1 MFARSRVI
9 LPLAALLVAT
19 SAFMPATLS
28 VQAAEPSALAVK
40 APPAIRVV
48 AAIRRELVETLSV
61 TGTVVA
67 REEAAAGTD
76 LAGLTVMRLDVEQ
89 GDVVRKGDV
98 LAVLDRAALDVQH
111 AQIRAS
117 RAQAVAA
124 AAQVKSQ
131 IADAEIGVRQA
142 GEALERARTLQDKGI
157 AAKSQLDSAVNAY
170 DSAKA
175 KLATAE
181 KALAAAEAQI
191 AVVDAQERNVLLQ
204 ISKTE
209 VKAPAEGLVL
219 ARNATLG
226 GIVSVAGGPLF
237 RIAIG
242 SEFELAA
249 TVAETALPSIS
260 LGMPATVTVA
270 GASAAVEGSVRRISP
285 EINQVTRL
293 GTLRIALG
301 TNSAA
306 RAGNFARGE
315 IELVRR
321 EGIAVPASALVYR
334 GTQAFL
340 LLVENGRVRTVP
352 VEVGVRAGAFVE
364 IVGGVEEGQDVVA
377 RAGTFVTDGDMVTP
391 VREDRTG
398 ALRP

>member
-1 MFARSRVI
+1 MAVRSPV
-9 LPLAALLVAT
+9 LLTLAALLAT
-19 SAFMPATLS
+19 SSPFVPGLQAA
-28 VQAAEPSALAVK
+28 AAEPPAATVQ

-48 AAIRRELVETLSV
+48 AATRRELVETLSV

-67 REEAAAGTD
+67 REEAVAGTD
-76 LAGLTVMRLDVEQ
+76 LSGLTITRLDVDQ
-89 GDVVRKGDV
+89 GDLVKKGDV
-98 LAVLDRAALDVQH
+98 LAVLDRSALDVQL
-111 AQIRAS
+111 AQVQAS

-131 IADAEIGVRQA
+131 IADAEVGVRQA
-142 GEALERARTLQDKGI
+142 GETLERARALQDKGI

-191 AVVDAQERNVLLQ
+191 AVVEAQERNVLLQ

-209 VKAPAEGLVL
+209 VKAPADGLLL

-226 GIVSVAGGPLF
+226 GIVSAVAGPLF

-249 TVAETALPSIS
+249 TVAETALPSIAV
-260 LGMPATVTVA
+260 GMPVRVAVA
-270 GASAAVEGSVRRISP
+270 GASAPLDGKVRRISP

-293 GTLRIALG
+293 GALRIALDAG
-301 TNSAA
+301 SAA

-334 GTQAFL
+334 GDNAFL
-340 LLVENGRVRTVP
+340 QLVEDGKVRSVA
-352 VEVGVRAGAFVE
+352 VKVGVRAGAVVE
-364 IVGGVEEGQDVVA
+364 IVEGVAEGQEVVA
-377 RAGTFVTDGDMVTP
+377 RAGTFVTDGDHVTP
-391 VREDRTG
+391 VREDATG
-398 ALRP
+398 AVRP

>member
-1 MFARSRVI
+1 MSARPRVI
-9 LPLAALLVAT
+9 LPLAALLAAT
-19 SAFMPATLS
+19 PAFMPATLA
-28 VQAAEPSALAVK
+28 VHAAEPPATTVK

-48 AAIRRELVETLSV
+48 AATRRELVETLSV

-76 LAGLTVMRLDVEQ
+76 LAGLTVMRLDAEQ
-89 GDVVRKGDV
+89 GDVVSKGDV
-98 LAVLDRAALDVQH
+98 LAVLDRSGLDVQH
-111 AQIRAS
+111 AQIQAS

-124 AAQVKSQ
+124 AEQVKSQ

-142 GEALERARTLQDKGI
+142 GETLERARTLQDKGI

-170 DSAKA
+170 DSARA
-175 KLATAE
+175 KLATAQ

-191 AVVDAQERNVLLQ
+191 AVVDAQERNVFLQ

-209 VKAPAEGLVL
+209 VKAPADGLVL
-219 ARNATLG
+219 ARSATLG
-226 GIVSVAGGPLF
+226 GIVSAAAGPLF
-237 RIAIG
+237 RIAID

-260 LGMPATVTVA
+260 IGMPVRVTVA
-270 GASAAVEGSVRRISP
+270 GASASVAGSVRRISP
-285 EINQVTRL
+285 EINQITRL
-293 GTLRIALG
+293 GALRIALDAD
-301 TNSAA
+301 SAA

-340 LLVENGRVRTVP
+340 QLVENGKVRTVP
-352 VEVGVRAGAFVE
+352 VEVGVRAGVFVE
-364 IVGGVEEGQDVVA
+364 IAAGVAEGDEVVA
-377 RAGTFVTDGDMVTP
+377 RAGTFVSDGDMVTP
-391 VREDRTG
+391 VREDMTG

>member
-1 MFARSRVI
+1 MAARSSFNLALAVM
-9 LPLAALLVAT
+9 LAA
-19 SAFMPATLS
+19 SASFLPVLPSA
-28 VQAAEPSALAVK
+28 AAEPPAATVQ

-48 AAIRRELVETLSV
+48 AATRRELVETLSV
-61 TGTVVA
+61 TGTIVA

-76 LAGLTVMRLDVEQ
+76 LAGLTVMRLDAEQ
-89 GDVVRKGDV
+89 GDLVKKGDV

-111 AQIRAS
+111 AQIQAS

-142 GEALERARTLQDKGI
+142 GETLERARALQDKGI

-209 VKAPAEGLVL
+209 VKAPADGLVL

-226 GIVSVAGGPLF
+226 GIVSAAAGPLF

-249 TVAETALPSIS
+249 TVSETALPSIAV
-260 LGMPATVTVA
+260 GMPVRVSVA
-270 GASAAVEGSVRRISP
+270 GAAMPVDGKVRRISP
-285 EINQVTRL
+285 EVNQVTRL
-293 GTLRIALG
+293 GSLRIALDA
-301 TNSAA
+301 NSVA

-315 IELVRR
+315 VELVRR
-321 EGIAVPASALVYR
+321 EGISVPASALVYR
-334 GTQAFL
+334 GAEAFL
-340 LLVENGRVRTVP
+340 QLVEDGKVRAVP
-352 VEVGVRAGAFVE
+352 VRVGVRAGAMLE
-364 IVGGVEEGQDVVA
+364 IVEGIAEGQEVVA
-377 RAGTFVTDGDMVTP
+377 RAGTFVTDGDLVTP
-391 VREDRTG
+391 VREDATG
-398 ALRP
+398 AVRP

>member
-1 MFARSRVI
+1 MFARPRLLLSF
-9 LPLAALLVAT
+9 AALVLAM
-19 SAFMPATLS
+19 SALLPATLP
-28 VQAAEPSALAVK
+28 VHAAEPPAPAIK

-48 AAIRRELVETLSV
+48 AALRRELVEALSV

-76 LAGLTVMRLDVEQ
+76 LAGLTVMRLDVDQ
-89 GDVVRKGDV
+89 GDVVSKGDV
-98 LAVLDRAALDVQH
+98 LAVLDRSGLDVQH
-111 AQIRAS
+111 AQIQAS

-124 AAQVKSQ
+124 AEQVKSQ

-142 GEALERARTLQDKGI
+142 GETLERARALQDKGI

-170 DSAKA
+170 DSARA
-175 KLATAE
+175 KLATAQ

-204 ISKTE
+204 VSKTE
-209 VKAPAEGLVL
+209 VKAPADGLVL

-226 GIVSVAGGPLF
+226 GIVSAAAGPLF

-249 TVAETALPSIS
+249 TVAETALPSVAV
-260 LGMPATVTVA
+260 GMPVRITVA
-270 GASAAVEGSVRRISP
+270 GASAPVEGSVRRISP

-293 GTLRIALG
+293 GALRIALDAG
-301 TNSAA
+301 SGA

-321 EGIAVPASALVYR
+321 EGMAVPASAIVYR

-340 LLVENGRVRTVP
+340 QLVENGKVRTVP
-352 VEVGVRAGAFVE
+352 VKVGVRASAMVE
-364 IVGGVEEGQDVVA
+364 IVEGVAEGQEVVA
-377 RAGTFVTDGDMVTP
+377 RAGTFVTDGDAVTP
-391 VREDRTG
+391 VREDATG
-398 ALRP
+398 AVRP

>member
-1 MFARSRVI
+1 MSAAPRLF
-9 LPLAALLVAT
+9 LALALLLVS
-19 SAFMPATLS
+19 SALMPVVGPAA
-28 VQAAEPSALAVK
+28 AAEPVAPAVQT
-40 APPAIRVV
+40 PPAIRVV

-67 REEAAAGTD
+67 RDEAAAGTD
-76 LAGLTVMRLDVEQ
+76 LSGLTVMQLGAEQ
-89 GDVVRKGDV
+89 GDLVRKGDV
-98 LAVLDRAALDVQH
+98 LAVLDRTALDVQH
-111 AQIRAS
+111 AQIQAT

-142 GEALERARTLQDKGI
+142 GETLERARALQDKGI

-170 DSAKA
+170 DSARA

-209 VKAPAEGLVL
+209 VKAPADGLVL

-226 GIVSVAGGPLF
+226 GIVSAAAGPLF

-249 TVAETALPSIS
+249 TVSETALPSIAV
-260 LGMPATVTVA
+260 GMPVRVAIA
-270 GASAAVEGSVRRISP
+270 GAAALVDGKVRRISP
-285 EINQVTRL
+285 EINQVSRL
-293 GTLRIALG
+293 GALRIALDA
-301 TNSAA
+301 NSAA

-315 IELVRR
+315 IELLRR
-321 EGIAVPASALVYR
+321 EGISVPAAALVYR
-334 GTQAFL
+334 GAEAFL
-340 LLVENGRVRTVP
+340 QLVEDGKVRTVP
-352 VEVGVRAGAFVE
+352 VRVGVRAGAMVE
-364 IVGGVEEGQDVVA
+364 IVEGVAEGQEVVA
-377 RAGTFVTDGDMVTP
+377 RAGTFVTDGDAVTP
-391 VREDRTG
+391 VREDATG
-398 ALRP
+398 AVRP

>member
-1 MFARSRVI
+1 MAARSSFN
-9 LPLAALLVAT
+9 LALAAILAASSSFLPVLPST
-19 SAFMPATLS
+19 
-28 VQAAEPSALAVK
+28 AAEPPAATVQ

-48 AAIRRELVETLSV
+48 AATRRELVETLSV

-76 LAGLTVMRLDVEQ
+76 LAGLTVMRLDAEQ
-89 GDVVRKGDV
+89 GDLVKKGDV

-111 AQIRAS
+111 AQIQAS

-142 GEALERARTLQDKGI
+142 GETLERARALQDKGI

-170 DSAKA
+170 DSARA

-209 VKAPAEGLVL
+209 VKAPADGLVL

-226 GIVSVAGGPLF
+226 GIVSAAAGPLF

-242 SEFELAA
+242 SELELAA
-249 TVAETALPSIS
+249 TVSETALPSIAV
-260 LGMPATVTVA
+260 GMPVRVSVA
-270 GASAAVEGSVRRISP
+270 GAAAPLDGKVRRISP
-285 EINQVTRL
+285 EVNQVTRL
-293 GTLRIALG
+293 GSLRIALDA
-301 TNSAA
+301 NSVA

-321 EGIAVPASALVYR
+321 EGISVPASALVYR
-334 GTQAFL
+334 GAEAFL
-340 LLVENGRVRTVP
+340 QLVENGKVRAVA
-352 VEVGVRAGAFVE
+352 VKVGVRAGAMVE
-364 IVGGVEEGQDVVA
+364 IVDGVGEGQEVVA
-377 RAGTFVTDGDMVTP
+377 RAGTFVTDGDLVTP
-391 VREDRTG
+391 VREDATG
-398 ALRP
+398 AVRP